1 MLFRGLPVLL
11 ALAVLYVVTGFVV
24 GWRDAYDVSL
34 GIESPAETK
43 APVLAWFLSVAGWLV
58 MPGVAG
64 AVAGYV
70 VSDSIA
76 SRRSRSLSESF
87 PQMITKDDLRDILRE
102 LDDE

>member
-1 MLFRGLPVLL
+1 
-11 ALAVLYVVTGFVV
+11 
-24 GWRDAYDVSL
+24 
-34 GIESPAETK
+34 
-43 APVLAWFLSVAGWLV
+43 

-76 SRRSRSLSESF
+76 SRRSRSLTDHF
-87 PQMITKDDLRDILRE
+87 PGITKDDLRDILRE